1 MLQIFRD
8 GRPVS
13 MASFLPVQ
21 YLCNGAY
28 VDARAANG
36 VATLPEYRGQKLAEQ
51 ILRFAEENIV
61 VPLIL
66 SPAEESLIRYYE
78 NLGFKN
84 AFQGERKM

>member
-1 MLQIFRD
+1 MTRENMLVIFRD

-28 VDARAANG
+28 VDARYVYA

-51 ILRFAEENIV
+51 ILRFAEENIRCR
-61 VPLIL
+61 
-66 SPAEESLIRYYE
+66 SFCRRRRSR
-78 NLGFKN
+78 
-84 AFQGERKM
+84 